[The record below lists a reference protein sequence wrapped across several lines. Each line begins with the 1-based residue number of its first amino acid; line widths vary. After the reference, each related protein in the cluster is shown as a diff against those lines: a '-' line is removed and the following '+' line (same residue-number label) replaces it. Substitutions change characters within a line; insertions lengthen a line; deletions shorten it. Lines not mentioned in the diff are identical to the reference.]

1 MGPDIR
7 RDRMT
12 VAGKLTFT
20 RTDLDFLIM
29 AEAIQVQFAGALER
43 FIHEREEG
51 TGIYSS
57 AGEYIRDLVRR
68 DFEREEER
76 KWGWLRDELK
86 AGAEADEEDFVALD
100 VAALLLKAKTRR
112 DADG

>member
-43 FIHEREEG
+43 FIHERVEG

-112 DADG
+112 DDDG